1 MMNTMKQKKV
11 QQKAIV
17 RQLTTSL
24 RSKRKNSKSESKL
37 NVNLMNGACDFEN
50 APKQSKTAI
59 VAIDANTTAAI
70 SLISP
75 VSKTHQIWLF

>member
-50 APKQSKTAI
+50 APK
-59 VAIDANTTAAI
+59 
-70 SLISP
+70 
-75 VSKTHQIWLF
+75 